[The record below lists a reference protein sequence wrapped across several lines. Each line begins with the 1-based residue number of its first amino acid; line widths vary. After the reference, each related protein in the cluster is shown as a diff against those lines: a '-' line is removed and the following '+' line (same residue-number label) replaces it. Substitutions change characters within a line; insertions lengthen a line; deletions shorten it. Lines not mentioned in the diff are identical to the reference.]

1 MDLTIL
7 FSPVDESLYS
17 SVTSASSFFKSI
29 HVFGEKMPEYRGA
42 HLAIFGVS
50 EERGTAANR
59 GTASGPDEIRKKLY
73 HLKRGLGSYRVVDL
87 GNLNPGH
94 DLNETYVRISEVCR
108 MLLEF
113 NVLPIIIGGSHDLDY
128 GQFYG

>member
-17 SVTSASSFFKSI
+17 SVTSASSFFRSI

-42 HLAIFGVS
+42 HLAIFGVG

-59 GTASGPDEIRKKLY
+59 GTASGPDEIRKGVWQVKQLT
-73 HLKRGLGSYRVVDL
+73 KRMSREVATADL
-87 GNLNPGH
+87 
-94 DLNETYVRISEVCR
+94 VSEVKSI
-108 MLLEF
+108 LHSTLSS
-113 NVLPIIIGGSHDLDY
+113 P
-128 GQFYG
+128 